1 MNSSK
6 PLLRLTSVLTKHI
19 LTKYTWLYECH
30 ISQQCI
36 VLICRN
42 YLLTCSQALALIRS
56 EVPSVSSQLVAK
68 VPGWHQNI
76 NFYFAPS
83 SGARYCNQHVCMS
96 VCGFV
101 SLSAHISKTTRLN
114 FMIHSVCASL
124 WPLWWQCNTLCTS
137 GFVDD
142 VMFSH
147 NGPNKDTRLKSG
159 I

>member
-6 PLLRLTSVLTKHI
+6 PLLRLISVLTKRI
-19 LTKYTWLYECH
+19 LTKYTWVYEGH

-101 SLSAHISKTTRLN
+101 SLSALISKTTRLN
-114 FMIHSVCASL
+114 FMIHSVCVTCGLSDDNAIRYVLPVL
-124 WPLWWQCNTLCTS
+124 WMHYIFT
-137 GFVDD
+137 
-142 VMFSH
+142 
-147 NGPNKDTRLKSG
+147 
-159 I
+159 